1 MSNQIT
7 ELNTLQSFM
16 IGATSGLAEVL
27 TTHPLFI
34 MKTNV
39 QQGLSIPF
47 KLSSLYKG
55 VGANALSFSPITS
68 IQVGASQWMEQHFFA
83 GQTTKLQKMGAAF
96 FGGALASVISCPSE
110 KIMTIQNNNNWSLIQ
125 SLREQVKR
133 NGLKGLFSGQMATLW
148 RDGGFSVCFL
158 MVQPILKAYMN
169 ESNKN
174 ETSSALIAGMASGVA
189 ATILTQPFDT
199 IKNIQQ
205 SSSSPV
211 GFFKTAQ
218 QLGMKALYK
227 GSLSRGASVTLSI
240 TLMSMLKEQLESSC
254 KKYNDD
260 TPKSSI
266 LRKE

>member
-1 MSNQIT
+1 MSNQKT
-7 ELNTLQSFM
+7 ELNTLQSCM
-16 IGATSGLAEVL
+16 IGAASGLAEVL

-55 VGANALSFSPITS
+55 VGANALSLTPITS

-83 GQTTKLQKMGAAF
+83 GQPTKLQKMGAAF

-133 NGLKGLFSGQMATLW
+133 NGPKGLFSGQMATLW

-158 MVQPILKAYMN
+158 MVQPILKAYIDQ
-169 ESNKN
+169 SNKN

-199 IKNIQQ
+199 IKTIQQ

-260 TPKSSI
+260 TSK
-266 LRKE
+266 LK